1 MWKLY
6 YTQIVSSLHDS
17 FNERFFLLV
26 AWGDYGAFA
35 HNWKDS
41 FSELGIL
48 HLLVLSGSQMTLLV
62 HSQTKLFLFIT
73 RNQLLK
79 NFRVFLPIF
88 LFFSSFYYLRINEYS
103 PPLLRAFIFFWI
115 SSILS
120 VLGKPFLAAP
130 LSFIT
135 HIIVATAQI
144 KSLSFCLSWAS
155 FLFLLILQK
164 IEIPQWLR
172 IVYLSLLSQIV
183 VIFLTNQSELGFNAI
198 IRLLIANIVFAY
210 IFESYLSFILAILL
224 STSSIMAI
232 IPNFL
237 SDSLLALLKSIFP
250 FLGRGLMILIHLA
263 RNTLLWV

>member
-88 LFFSSFYYLRINEYS
+88 LFFSSFYSIILKSYTFR
-103 PPLLRAFIFFWI
+103 RMAKFIFC
-115 SSILS
+115 
-120 VLGKPFLAAP
+120 P
-130 LSFIT
+130 
-135 HIIVATAQI
+135 
-144 KSLSFCLSWAS
+144 
-155 FLFLLILQK
+155 LFLVFKFILNFFISVCKLIQK
-164 IEIPQWLR
+164 K
-172 IVYLSLLSQIV
+172 
-183 VIFLTNQSELGFNAI
+183 AI
-198 IRLLIANIVFAY
+198 IQLPPKSVKKIGNCLIQKN
-210 IFESYLSFILAILL
+210 S
-224 STSSIMAI
+224 
-232 IPNFL
+232 
-237 SDSLLALLKSIFP
+237 
-250 FLGRGLMILIHLA
+250 
-263 RNTLLWV
+263 WVEFG